1 MLIQPNPKNFS
12 AFNKNGNIL
21 TWPGLNNQHLMK
33 HLPPIIVT
41 ALGHLDQNR
50 KNLQSIKQVK
60 SELEIEED
68 IDFYLDKETVK
79 TH

>member
-1 MLIQPNPKNFS
+1 MIQYLHGCWFRPTPRTFLNS
-12 AFNKNGNIL
+12 IENGNLL

-41 ALGHLDQNR
+41 ALGHLDQER

-68 IDFYLDKETVK
+68 IDF
-79 TH
+79 

>member
-1 MLIQPNPKNFS
+1 M
-12 AFNKNGNIL
+12 
-21 TWPGLNNQHLMK
+21 
-33 HLPPIIVT
+33 
-41 ALGHLDQNR
+41 DQER
-50 KNLQSIKQVK
+50 KNLQSIIQVK